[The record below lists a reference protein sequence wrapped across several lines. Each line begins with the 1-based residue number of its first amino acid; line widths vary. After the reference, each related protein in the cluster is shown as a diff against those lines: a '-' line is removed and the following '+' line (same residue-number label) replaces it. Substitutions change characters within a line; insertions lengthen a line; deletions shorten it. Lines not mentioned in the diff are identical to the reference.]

1 VLKTDIGF
9 FLFMTLCCLVV
20 GYQLLPRNLRQF
32 GPLKHCYPPGRVHGI
47 MTQKTT
53 IWITG

>member
-1 VLKTDIGF
+1 MFAVVKIDIGV

-20 GYQLLPRNLRQF
+20 GYQPLPRTLRQF
-32 GPLKHCYPPGRVHGI
+32 GPLKHWYPPDRVRGI

-53 IWITG
+53 I